1 MMHNNLINKLN
12 NIMVYKY
19 YNKIMKFNKQL

>member
-12 NIMVYKY
+12 NIMVHKY